1 MRNILTTTFKFCQ
14 NIEIDFNQQFKT
26 QHNFN
31 KWFTNQGFL
40 AFKNQPIESP
50 LDSYLSIPGNWFSIR
65 QNLPVN
71 ILTNKNLFYE
81 PCLKCYSAN
90 KIQ

>member
-1 MRNILTTTFKFCQ
+1 MRNILTTSFKFCQ

-40 AFKNQPIESP
+40 VFKNQPIESP
-50 LDSYLSIPGNWFSIR
+50 LDSCFSIPGNWFSIQ

-71 ILTNKNLFYE
+71 TLTNKNLN
-81 PCLKCYSAN
+81 LKCYSAN

>member
-1 MRNILTTTFKFCQ
+1 MKNTVERKNSRKGKRSKIEMRNILTTTFKFCQ

-50 LDSYLSIPGNWFSIR
+50 LDS
-65 QNLPVN
+65 
-71 ILTNKNLFYE
+71 
-81 PCLKCYSAN
+81 
-90 KIQ
+90 